1 MAGPPKKTRKC
12 KPGGYHEPTVE
23 EVTALVADA
32 AKSPPKHEEV
42 KLGIFVEQT
51 PDGFAVVEVVL
62 NRIMSNRKTLR
73 TFPTEQEA
81 DRYAS
86 VEAERVR
93 LLNPT
98 AKSKK
103 RGRDDYRN
111 CWTGGPRLMEVDED
125 E

>member
-1 MAGPPKKTRKC
+1 MTKPKKRKG

-23 EVTALVADA
+23 EVKALVADA
-32 AKSPPKHEEV
+32 AKEPPPEEK
-42 KLGIFVEQT
+42 KLGIFVERT
-51 PDGFAVVEVVL
+51 AGGFAVVEVVL
-62 NRIMSNRKTLR
+62 NRIMSSRKTLR
-73 TFPTEQEA
+73 TFATEQEA

-86 VEAERVR
+86 IEAERVR

-98 AKSKK
+98 AKNK
-103 RGRDDYRN
+103 RRGNDDYRN

>member
-1 MAGPPKKTRKC
+1 VTKPKKSKG

-23 EVTALVADA
+23 EVKALVADA
-32 AKSPPKHEEV
+32 AKSPPPEEK
-42 KLGIFVEQT
+42 KLGIFVEPT
-51 PDGFAVVEVVL
+51 KDGFAVVEVVL
-62 NRIMSNRKTLR
+62 NRIMSSRKTLR

-81 DRYAS
+81 DRYAT
-86 VEAERVR
+86 VEAERIR

-98 AKSKK
+98 AKTKK

-111 CWTGGPRLMEVDED
+111 CWTGGPKLMEVDED

>member
-1 MAGPPKKTRKC
+1 MTKPKKSKG

-23 EVTALVADA
+23 EVKALIIDA
-32 AKSPPKHEEV
+32 AKSPPKREEV
-42 KLGIFVEQT
+42 KLGIFVLPNGDE
-51 PDGFAVVEVVL
+51 FEVVEVVL
-62 NRIMSNRKTLR
+62 NRIMSNRKVLR

-103 RGRDDYRN
+103 RGRNDYRN

>member
-1 MAGPPKKTRKC
+1 MTKPKKPKG

-23 EVTALVADA
+23 EVTKMVVDA
-32 AKSPPKHEEV
+32 AKVPPPEEKKQLGVLVERV
-42 KLGIFVEQT
+42 K
-51 PDGFAVVEVVL
+51 DGYAVIEVFKNSTTFIRNTLKTFA
-62 NRIMSNRKTLR
+62 
-73 TFPTEQEA
+73 TEQEA

-98 AKSKK
+98 AKTKK

>member
-1 MAGPPKKTRKC
+1 MTKPKKSKG

-23 EVTALVADA
+23 EVKAMVADA
-32 AKSPPKHEEV
+32 AKSPPPEEKKQLGVLVERV
-42 KLGIFVEQT
+42 KEGYAVIEVFKNSTTFVR
-51 PDGFAVVEVVL
+51 
-62 NRIMSNRKTLR
+62 NTLR

-81 DRYAS
+81 DRYAT
-86 VEAERVR
+86 VEAERIR

-98 AKSKK
+98 AKTKK